1 MPARPPTPDRRPL
14 VLHDLATGRIVLVA
28 PRRDER
34 PANAELAFGGRPP
47 AEWCPFC
54 VGNEKLTPPAVL
66 QAPADPLAPW
76 RARVI
81 PNRYPFVEPMVEQA
95 VERAPPGSPA
105 GGPGRPAHGEHEVVI
120 ESPRH
125 DTSILTVDEDSWHDA
140 WMLVRRRLEDLAA
153 RDDLAWG
160 MVFKNSGSLAG
171 ASLEHVHSQLVAVDF
186 LPGLLAAECAAAAA
200 RADPFAD
207 LLAEAEAAGRFVARA
222 GDLVALVPPAP
233 RQPGETW
240 ILPVARE
247 AHFHAT
253 SPARVA
259 ALADLCRDV
268 VGRLERILPGC
279 DYNWWL
285 HEAAW
290 RNAGPAADRWHWHL
304 EILPR
309 VAQLAGFELGTGCHV
324 TSWPAGETAAR
335 LRDAR

>member
-1 MPARPPTPDRRPL
+1 MAAHPL
-14 VLHDLATGRIVLVA
+14 SPSRSPRVHHDPATGRIVLVA

-34 PANAELAFGGRPP
+34 PINAELAAGGRPA

-54 VGNEKLTPPAVL
+54 AGNERLTPTAVL
-66 QAPADPLAPW
+66 ESPAESAAPW
-76 RARVI
+76 RARII
-81 PNRYPFVEPMVEQA
+81 PNRFPFVEP
-95 VERAPPGSPA
+95 APPGPPA
-105 GGPGRPAHGEHEVVI
+105 AGSGRPAHGEHEVVI

-125 DTSILTVDEDSWHDA
+125 DTSILTVDQQAWHDA
-140 WMLVRRRLEDLAA
+140 WTLVRRRLGDLAA

-160 MVFKNSGSLAG
+160 MVFKNSGSPAG
-171 ASLEHVHSQLVAVDF
+171 ASLEHVHSQLVAIDF
-186 LPGLLAAECAAAAA
+186 LPGLLEAEFAAAAI

-207 LLAEAEAAGRFVARA
+207 LLAEAEAAGRLVARA
-222 GDLVALVPPAP
+222 ADLVAIVPPAP

-240 ILPVARE
+240 ILPAARE

-259 ALADLCRDV
+259 ALADLCRDL

-290 RNAGPAADRWHWHL
+290 REAAPAADRWHWHL

-324 TSWPAGETAAR
+324 TSWPAAEMAAR
-335 LRDAR
+335 LRDAGT